1 MVSGSGTPYGDG
13 LTAWKAELNKLCR
26 ALDPLI
32 RNMKHQPHQKIQL
45 LKKRLT
51 DNFEYN
57 GIIFDKYLLP
67 LIGHRVSARRNEL
80 MNIIRASRPPPIGV
94 DLDAWD
100 RLKSICDSPN
110 FEKKLEAMWYV
121 NSCRRNVG
129 RTGPSEEIAVRESL
143 KNIL

>member
-26 ALDPLI
+26 VLDPLI
-32 RNMKHQPHQKIQL
+32 RNMRHQPHQKIQL

-57 GIIFDKYLLP
+57 GIISDKYLLP

-100 RLKSICDSPN
+100 
-110 FEKKLEAMWYV
+110 
-121 NSCRRNVG
+121 
-129 RTGPSEEIAVRESL
+129 
-143 KNIL
+143 